1 MRNHT
6 VNATSPE
13 TFRNL
18 KEYQWATNG
27 GELRTDLQETHN
39 WCISA
44 GFKILKTYESI
55 VITGWWFQ
63 PL

>member
-27 GELRTDLQETHN
+27 GELRTDLQETQ
-39 WCISA
+39 
-44 GFKILKTYESI
+44 LVYQR
-55 VITGWWFQ
+55 WFQ
-63 PL
+63 NPQNI